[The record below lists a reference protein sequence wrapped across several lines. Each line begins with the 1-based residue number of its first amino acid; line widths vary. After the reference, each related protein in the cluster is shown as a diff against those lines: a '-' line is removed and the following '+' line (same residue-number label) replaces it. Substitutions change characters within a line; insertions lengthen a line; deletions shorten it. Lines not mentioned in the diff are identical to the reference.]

1 MAVDATTNGESKE
14 QALEPDEAPS
24 TIGGKIMQRLHINP
38 NLLMLKVT
46 LFLLYGAVASLLPYL
61 TIHMQ
66 SIGLTVEEISII
78 YLALPFTTFL
88 SPPLTGFLVDK
99 FGQYKPV
106 VVLAFILNAAF
117 HHALLLI
124 PPMETPG
131 EVPPAYIARHP
142 VSGLMEVWWSPCPSR
157 ECPNEEELQVV
168 LERCFSHCD
177 LLMSAS
183 HHVQPYN
190 DSSEWTGF
198 NATEDP
204 LLMMLA
210 INDTIN
216 SGEVNNDDFQFL
228 LDMHPDLADPT
239 ENMGIEVESQSNRTL
254 EMFRARFS
262 DRVLWTAG
270 VNVSA
275 LEEEDLR
282 CGGVALASNLSGPAI
297 MRMATVCPLQRCSF
311 RTGGPEKCP
320 SQYKETDD
328 KTFYMYFVLRF
339 LGNACMNAGVTM
351 IDPIALTMI
360 KKYGGEFGRERIFS
374 TIGMAIFSPIT
385 GFLID
390 YNSFQLGYT
399 DYSAAFY
406 AHDILLMTAAVSI
419 MAMPIGV
426 KLPNDDLLRDV
437 WRILKMPHVTVFI
450 FFLFLLGNY
459 WGYIE
464 SFLFLY
470 LKELGAPNYLL
481 GLTLTVGTLSSMPF
495 LFGAERI
502 TKKVGHVNIIIIA
515 FFSHAARLVGYSM
528 IDDPWWSFPFEAM
541 EASAVHLMWV
551 AAATYCTL
559 LAPHNLLASIIG
571 ILGMAHFSLGRGF
584 GSFVGGFLISD
595 IGAREAFRMMGYM
608 AAVGG
613 VVYGLLHAFW
623 LRHLVLTDP
632 NKELPVPD
640 AEQPGDLEE
649 QEGLSGASTPRTPR
663 VATPERLS
671 LMIGINPRGS
681 LTDLNISSSDVRGSR
696 SLLRQALQSNASTPS
711 SPARPWK
718 GSFLTPQNARKTPT
732 DSAQSTPLMQRR
744 RTHSTAS
751 NGSATKP
758 LSPLAR
764 PTSPL
769 VASQTSVGSSTGG
782 KPISPLAREN
792 ETKNNGDG
800 PNES

>member
-1 MAVDATTNGESKE
+1 MAAEAKAKDKEGE
-14 QALEPDEAPS
+14 AAADGGGGDEAAN
-24 TIGGKIMQRLHINP
+24 TLGAKVVKRLHINP

-66 SIGLTVEEISII
+66 SVGLTVEEISII

-117 HHALLLI
+117 HHSLLLI
-124 PPMETPG
+124 PPTETPG

-142 VSGLMEVWWSPCPSR
+142 ATGIMEVWWSPCPSR
-157 ECPNEEELQVV
+157 ECPDEEELEVV
-168 LERCFSHCD
+168 LERCFSHCE

-183 HHVQPYN
+183 HHSQPFN
-190 DSSEWTGF
+190 DSSEWT

-216 SGEVNNDDFQFL
+216 SGEVNNDDFHFL

-239 ENMGIEVESQSNRTL
+239 ENMGIEVEAQSNRTL

-262 DRVLWTAG
+262 DRVLWSAG
-270 VNVSA
+270 VNVTA

-297 MRMATVCPLQRCSF
+297 RRMATVCPLQRCSF
-311 RTGGPEKCP
+311 RAGGPEKCP
-320 SQYKETDD
+320 SQYKESDD
-328 KTFYMYFVLRF
+328 STFYLYFVLRF

-390 YNSFQLGYT
+390 YNSRQVGYT

-426 KLPNDDLLRDV
+426 KVPNDDLLRDV
-437 WRILKMPHVTVFI
+437 WRILKMPHVTIFI

-502 TKKVGHVNIIIIA
+502 TKKVGHVNIIVIA
-515 FFSHAARLVGYSM
+515 FFSHSLRLIGYSL

-584 GSFVGGFLISD
+584 GSFVGGFLISEV
-595 IGAREAFRMMGYM
+595 GAREAFQAMGYM
-608 AAVGG
+608 AAAGG
-613 VVYGLLHAFW
+613 CAYGILHAFW
-623 LRHLVLTDP
+623 LRHLELKDP
-632 NKELPVPD
+632 NQVDAPPD
-640 AEQPGDLEE
+640 EEQPEGSGDEVE
-649 QEGLSGASTPRTPR
+649 RPASAVSTPRTPR
-663 VATPERLS
+663 TPERLS

-681 LTDLNISSSDVRGSR
+681 LTDLNTSEERGSR
-696 SLLRQALQSNASTPS
+696 SLLRQALVRTGESTPS

-718 GSFLTPQNARKTPT
+718 GSFLTPQNARKTPSPT

-751 NGSATKP
+751 NGSSKP

-769 VASQTSVGSSTGG
+769 ATSRGSVS
-782 KPISPLAREN
+782 SD
-792 ETKNNGDG
+792 TK
-800 PNES
+800 